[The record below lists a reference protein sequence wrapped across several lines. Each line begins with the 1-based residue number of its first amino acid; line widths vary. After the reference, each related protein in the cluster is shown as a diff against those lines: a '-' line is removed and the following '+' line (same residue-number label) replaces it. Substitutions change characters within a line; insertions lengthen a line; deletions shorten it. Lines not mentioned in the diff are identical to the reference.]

1 MLNLKKLM
9 RRTKNHW
16 NKLKTSID
24 INKLIMIRKR
34 LFLMIYDKRF
44 TKILSTLI
52 MLISYYAIRDNV
64 YAELLPEPE
73 PISKEETKEIIIVTA
88 IVIFVFAIYGGFLG
102 WMMYEVELAEKAANA
117 ARALAG
123 ELPQNTE

>member
-1 MLNLKKLM
+1 
-9 RRTKNHW
+9 
-16 NKLKTSID
+16 
-24 INKLIMIRKR
+24 MIRKR

-64 YAELLPEPE
+64 HAELLPEPE